1 MDSVNSFKGYGKVD
15 EGEERTFRQKTR
27 RRLIIAG
34 VSAIL
39 LVAVIIVA
47 VILATFIHNNNNP
60 SSQSQS
66 PQSQS
71 PQSSS
76 SSIKAIC
83 SVTQYPDS
91 CFSSLSSSLL
101 LDSNQKAAAVDP
113 QQLFKLSMQI
123 AVNELSKLSSL
134 PDKLIPTIDDDPLV
148 KAALQNCKDLFEDSI
163 DELNSSMELVNQ
175 NQQLSS
181 SSIKIEDIKTW
192 VSTAITNQETC
203 LDGLDET
210 QKSDLLSQMKNAMKN
225 STEFSSNSLA
235 IVAKIIKVI
244 DDLSLPPPN
253 NHNRRKLLGR
263 RRQFPFPFPMWVNS
277 ADRRRL
283 LDEEAMSPD
292 VTVAID
298 GSGNYKSI
306 GEAVAAV
313 GKKNKTRTV
322 IYVKQGTYAEN
333 VVVDKAHWNIMMYG
347 DGMTKTIVS
356 GNLNFIDG
364 TPTFSTATFS
374 KYRSSL
380 PLGYFEWNGNMEW
393 TLNLIIIH
401 PCAIAIW

>member
-1 MDSVNSFKGYGKVD
+1 
-15 EGEERTFRQKTR
+15 
-27 RRLIIAG
+27 
-34 VSAIL
+34 
-39 LVAVIIVA
+39 
-47 VILATFIHNNNNP
+47 
-60 SSQSQS
+60 
-66 PQSQS
+66 
-71 PQSSS
+71 
-76 SSIKAIC
+76 
-83 SVTQYPDS
+83 
-91 CFSSLSSSLL
+91 
-101 LDSNQKAAAVDP
+101 
-113 QQLFKLSMQI
+113 
-123 AVNELSKLSSL
+123 
-134 PDKLIPTIDDDPLV
+134 
-148 KAALQNCKDLFEDSI
+148 
-163 DELNSSMELVNQ
+163 MELVNRNQNQ

-210 QKSDLLSQMKNAMKN
+210 QRSDLLSQMKNAMKN

-263 RRQFPFPFPMWVNS
+263 RREFPFPMWVNS
-277 ADRRRL
+277 ANRRRL

-322 IYVKQGTYAEN
+322 
-333 VVVDKAHWNIMMYG
+333 
-347 DGMTKTIVS
+347 
-356 GNLNFIDG
+356 
-364 TPTFSTATFS
+364 
-374 KYRSSL
+374 
-380 PLGYFEWNGNMEW
+380 
-393 TLNLIIIH
+393 
-401 PCAIAIW
+401 